1 MRASDDAVLRGGE
14 FDGETVSA
22 PYDLRLLLPSKS
34 SPGVARVYVATG
46 EFAEVKGGREFRVLE
61 YQGDSAPPGQ

>member
-14 FDGETVSA
+14 FDGETLCA
-22 PYDLRLLLPSKS
+22 PYDLRLSLPSRS

-61 YQGDSAPPGQ
+61 YREDSGPPGE